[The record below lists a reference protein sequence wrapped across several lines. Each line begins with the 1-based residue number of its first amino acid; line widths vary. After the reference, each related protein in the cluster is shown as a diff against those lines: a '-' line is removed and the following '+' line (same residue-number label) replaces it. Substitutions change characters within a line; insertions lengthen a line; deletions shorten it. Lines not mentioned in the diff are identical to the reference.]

1 MTDLVISIVPKLD
14 PYAPTVGPAALKAHL
29 QDAGYSCTVIDHN
42 VRLYNYLETKQL
54 GHHYYYEDDSGFLSW
69 MNMGV
74 DPVTGEIG
82 FQLDTNFDKLYNVI
96 KDELDRWIAELKAIN
111 PTWIGLSMLSRF
123 SCAVGIKMCQL
134 IREHIPTAKIII
146 GGAAIR
152 HWNIMWIN
160 RGWADYY
167 IFGDSERA
175 IIELLNGNT
184 TYPGINSATPVQI
197 EDLDELLVPDYSDIN
212 WDDYKEDHTIKPVFV
227 TASRGCVKRCDF
239 CDVPMIWPKYK
250 FRSGAHVTNEI
261 LELFNQ
267 YQRRT
272 IKFTDSL
279 INGSMRAFRELLTN
293 IAEHNK
299 NNDNEIM
306 WESQWIMRPKSQSPE
321 SDFALMKASGCIE
334 LDIGVESFSQ
344 HVRYDMGKKFTDED
358 MWWCFEM
365 LDKYEIPYQMLMIVG
380 YPTETEADHIH
391 TLNTVRRMVEL
402 GYISTQGR
410 NRSGGGRF
418 SFGNTLL
425 LTDGLPIWDKYKDN
439 LEYYHDETDWKYNDN
454 DLPTRLRRYIEVNEL
469 VSELTGEEMTWF
481 LEKSKREYEQ
491 SLNDKK
497 IREDNSA
504 GSGDSNAT
512 SPTN

>member
-1 MTDLVISIVPKLD
+1 MTDIVISIVPKID

-42 VRLYNYLETKQL
+42 IRLYNYLETKNL
-54 GHHYYYEDDSGFLSW
+54 GHHYYYENDTGFASWITDINPNTQESGFYL
-69 MNMGV
+69 G
-74 DPVTGEIG
+74 PE
-82 FQLDTNFDKLYNVI
+82 FDSLYADI
-96 KDELDRWIAELKAIN
+96 QDELYSWIQELKKIN

-123 SCAVGIKMCQL
+123 SCAVGVKMCQL
-134 IREHIPTAKIII
+134 IREHIPSAKIVI

-152 HWNIMWIN
+152 DWNVIWIN
-160 RGWADYY
+160 RGWTDYY

-184 TYPGINSATPVQI
+184 AYLGINGATPVQI

-212 WDDYKEDHTIKPVFV
+212 WADYKEDYTKNPIFV

-239 CDVPMIWPKYK
+239 CDVPAIWPKYK

-261 LELFNQ
+261 LELFNR
-267 YQRRT
+267 YQRQT

-279 INGSMRAFRELLTN
+279 INGSMKAFRELLTN
-293 IAEHNK
+293 IEEHNK
-299 NNDNEIM
+299 NIKSSDEEIR
-306 WESQWIMRPKSQSPE
+306 WESQWIMRPKNQSPE
-321 SDFALMKASGCIE
+321 SDFALMKASGCLD
-334 LDIGVESFSQ
+334 LDIGIESFSQ

-380 YPTETEADHIH
+380 YPTETEEDHQH

-402 GYISTQGR
+402 GYISTPGR

-425 LTDGLPIWDKYKDN
+425 LSEGLPIWQKYKDDLEYHHDDYNWKYKDN
-439 LEYYHDETDWKYNDN
+439 
-454 DLPTRLRRYIEVNEL
+454 DLSTRLRRFVEVNEL
-469 VSELTGEEMTWF
+469 VTQLTSQEMSWF

-491 SLNDKK
+491 SLNDGN
-497 IREDNSA
+497 EEHEC
-504 GSGDSNAT
+504 
-512 SPTN
+512 

>member
-69 MNMGV
+69 MNIGV
-74 DPVTGEIG
+74 DPVTEEVG
-82 FQLDTNFDKLYNVI
+82 FQLDTNFDKLYDVI

-134 IREHIPTAKIII
+134 IREHIPTAKIVL
-146 GGAAIR
+146 GGAAMR
-152 HWNIMWIN
+152 EWNIMWIN

-184 TYPGINSATPVQI
+184 TYTGINSVKPVQI

-212 WDDYKEDHTIKPVFV
+212 WDDYKEDHTVNPVFV

-239 CDVPMIWPKYK
+239 CDVPILWPKYK

-261 LELFNQ
+261 LELFNR
-267 YQRRT
+267 YQRQT

-293 IAEHNK
+293 ITEHNT
-299 NNDNEIM
+299 NNDNQIM

-380 YPTETEADHIH
+380 YPTETEEDHIH
-391 TLNTVRRMVEL
+391 TLNTVRRMDEL
-402 GYISTQGR
+402 GYISKKGR
-410 NRSGGGRF
+410 NRAPGGRF

-425 LTDGLPIWDKYKDN
+425 LGEGLPIWDKYKDK
-439 LEYYHDETDWKYNDN
+439 LDYYHDETDWKYNDN
-454 DLPTRLRRYIEVNEL
+454 DLSTRLRRYIEVNEL

-504 GSGDSNAT
+504 GSNDSNAT

>member
-1 MTDLVISIVPKLD
+1 MTDIVISIVPKID

-29 QDAGYSCTVIDHN
+29 QAEGYSCTVIDHN
-42 VRLYNYLETKQL
+42 VRLFNYLETKNL
-54 GHHYYYEDDSGFLSW
+54 GHHYYYDNDLGFLSW
-69 MNMGV
+69 
-74 DPVTGEIG
+74 I
-82 FQLDTNFDKLYNVI
+82 DTDFHVGSEFDELYDVI
-96 KDELDRWIAELKAIN
+96 KDELDRWVAELKTIN
-111 PTWIGLSMLSRF
+111 PVWIGLSMLSRF

-134 IREHIPTAKIII
+134 IRKHIPAAKIVI

-152 HWNIMWIN
+152 EWNTSWVN
-160 RGWADYY
+160 KGWTDYY

-175 IIELLNGNT
+175 IIELLAGNFN
-184 TYPGINSATPVQI
+184 YPGINGATPVQI

-212 WDDYKEDHTIKPVFV
+212 WADYKEDHTKNPVFV

-261 LELFNQ
+261 LELFNR
-267 YQRRT
+267 YQRQT

-279 INGSMRAFRELLTN
+279 INGSMKAFRELLIN
-293 IAEHNK
+293 IEQHNK
-299 NNDNEIM
+299 NLKIEDDQIM
-306 WESQWIMRPKSQSPE
+306 WESQWIMRPKNQSPE
-321 SDFALMKASGCIE
+321 SDFALMKASGCID
-334 LDIGVESFSQ
+334 LDIGIESFSQ

-365 LDKYEIPYQMLMIVG
+365 LDKYNIPYQMLMIVG
-380 YPTETEADHIH
+380 YPTETEEDHQH
-391 TLNTVRRMVEL
+391 TLSTVRRMVEL
-402 GYISTQGR
+402 GYISTPGR

-425 LTDGLPIWDKYKDN
+425 LSKGLPIWQKYKDK
-439 LEYYHDETDWKYNDN
+439 LEYHYSDTDWKYNDN
-454 DLPTRLRRYIEVNEL
+454 DLSARLRRYIEVNKL
-469 VSELTGEEMTWF
+469 VKELTGEEMTWF

-497 IREDNSA
+497 TREDNSA
-504 GSGDSNAT
+504 GSNDSNAT